1 MSKSLP
7 VLITGVGGRSVGHQV
22 LQAVQLAD
30 NRYRPIVADASSFS
44 YGLFIAERR
53 YVLPPGYS
61 PEYLDAVRRII
72 KREGIVAIL
81 PGTQPETDVLARNAQ
96 TLGSGCHVIANPPEV
111 IELCKKKEVLQT
123 WLEASNIAVP
133 RSAQG
138 DAWKKLAD
146 DCGFPLVAKPTEDT
160 GGSRGV
166 ALLNDHQEVKIY
178 LQSYPAEKVL
188 FQEYVGDINSEYTVG
203 VMITKDG
210 KIIDSIVMHR
220 NLVGLSLGIK
230 RELNGKTYALST
242 GYSQGTIRKHPQ
254 IQTACENLALKIGAR
269 GPLNIQLRL
278 HQGKVYVFEVH
289 PRFSGTSSIRA
300 QVGFNE
306 ADTLIRNF
314 VFGEKF
320 ARIPYQTDVA
330 AIRAF
335 SSVIVPA
342 GDMAAVPKA

>member
-1 MSKSLP
+1 MSEPIP

-22 LQAVQLAD
+22 LQAIQLAGK
-30 NRYRPIVADASSFS
+30 RYRPVVADAAAFS
-44 YGLFIAERR
+44 YGLYGAERR
-53 YVLPPGYS
+53 FLLPPGNS
-61 PEYLDAVRRII
+61 PDYLDAVRRIVM
-72 KREGIVAIL
+72 REGIVAIL
-81 PGTQPETDVLARNAQ
+81 PGTQPETDVLSRNAAS
-96 TLGSGCHVIANPPEV
+96 LGIGCHVIANPTD
-111 IELCKKKEVLQT
+111 IIQLCKSKQTLQQ
-123 WLEASNIAVP
+123 WLEANSIAVP

-138 DAWKKLAD
+138 GDWKKLAD
-146 DCGFPLVAKPTEDT
+146 QCGFPLVAKPTEDT

-166 ALLNDHQEVKIY
+166 ALLNDEEEVKIY
-178 LQSYPAEKVL
+178 LQSFPAEKIL
-188 FQEYVGDINSEYTVG
+188 FQEYVGCIDSEYTVG
-203 VMITKDG
+203 VMISKEG

-220 NLVGLSLGIK
+220 ALVGLSLGIK

-242 GYSQGTIRKHPQ
+242 GYSQGHIRKHSQ
-254 IQTACENLALKIGAR
+254 IQSACEDLALKLGAR

-278 HQGKVYVFEVH
+278 HQGKVFVFEVH

-314 VFGEKF
+314 VFGEQF
-320 ARIPYQTDVA
+320 GRLSYQTDVA

-342 GDMAAVPKA
+342 RDIAAVPRA